1 MRPGRFLFFAADDAD
16 RAAAMSQGTHPVRG
30 AR

>member
-16 RAAAMSQGTHPVRG
+16 GAAPMSQVPHPVRG